1 VPVSDEGKEI
11 MTMMMMKDPTKRTSL
26 NKIMELKYYYMDED
40 TSEKLM
46 EDTKINHEAKLAAK
60 EE

>member
-1 VPVSDEGKEI
+1 MPVSDEGKEI

-40 TSEKLM
+40 ASEKLM